1 MLSQLGEQ
9 GVVHGDTDVLNVSDA
24 PSSFVL
30 PFDMDDELDTTLEAM
45 ERGQGDWKVGADG
58 GVKEGE
64 AKQVRW

>member
-1 MLSQLGEQ
+1 MSQLGEQ

-30 PFDMDDELDTTLEAM
+30 PFDMDDEL